1 MKIVERKKLALT
13 GFIDELWTACAEGT
27 EFKSSLSRRKH
38 GLSCDYVTYIMANC
52 VEKKSQFSYNV
63 KKGQRRRDIVNL
75 LATKSIRFMENA
87 NKTSLDVFAPL
98 TKVTKK
104 PGFKHLSAKDTL
116 LSSTKFTGV
125 VEDKTKKEVKA
136 TTKQVVEIDDLSK
149 RSLPE
154 CTVTIKVTRTY
165 PGGNDSTQFEVA
177 DSLDYNGLV
186 SAVNKYKKV

>member
-27 EFKSSLSRRKH
+27 EFRSSVARKKH
-38 GLSCDYVTYIMANC
+38 SLSCDYATYIMANC
-52 VEKKSQFSYNV
+52 VEKKSQFNYNV

-75 LATKSIRFMENA
+75 LATKSIKFMENA

-98 TKVTKK
+98 IKVTKK
-104 PGFKHLSAKDTL
+104 PGFKHLSAADTL

-125 VEDKTKKEVKA
+125 VESITKNEVKA
-136 TTKQVVEIDDLSK
+136 VTKKVTEIDDLSK
-149 RSLPE
+149 KSLPE
-154 CTVTIKVTRTY
+154 CTVTIRVTRTY